1 MPMSRPPP
9 SGRLLM
15 QAEPLC
21 ADGALLTPVVAGCW
35 RLAEWNWNTA
45 QTLQWIEQAV
55 DLGITSFD
63 HADLYGTYAV
73 EALFGQALATAPGL
87 RKRLQIVTK
96 CGIKLHTPAR
106 PAHRLKSYDSSA
118 AHIELSVNNSLAAL
132 HTDHIDLLL
141 LHRPDWLMDAHDAA
155 QAFERLRRAGKVLH
169 FGVSNFS
176 PAQFE
181 LLDAVT
187 PLCTNQ
193 IELHPLNRGHVHDGV
208 LDQAQRL
215 GRRPMIWSPLAG
227 GRLIGGDE
235 SESARRV
242 RWVMGEIAAKLGVAP
257 ATVAYAW
264 ALRHP
269 SRPVVITGSRRIEA
283 LQQAIAATGFVLDRE
298 DWYALWQAATG
309 HDVA

>member
-1 MPMSRPPP
+1 
-9 SGRLLM
+9 M

-35 RLAEWNWNTA
+35 RLAEWSWNSS
-45 QTLQWIEQAV
+45 QTLRWIEQAV
-55 DLGITSFD
+55 ELGITSFD
-63 HADLYGTYAV
+63 HADLYGNYEV
-73 EALFGQALATAPGL
+73 EALFGQALAAAPGL

-96 CGIKLHTPAR
+96 CGIKLHTAAR
-106 PAHRLKSYDSSA
+106 PAHRLKGYDSSA
-118 AHIELSVNNSLAAL
+118 AHIELSVDNSLAVL
-132 HTDHIDLLL
+132 RTDHIDLLL
-141 LHRPDWLMDAHDAA
+141 LHRPDWLMHAHEVAG
-155 QAFERLRRAGKVLH
+155 AFERLRRAGKVLH

-181 LLDAVT
+181 LLDALT
-187 PLCTNQ
+187 PLNTNQ
-193 IELHPLNRGHVHDGV
+193 IELHPLKREHVLDGV

-227 GRLIGGDE
+227 GRLIGGDD
-235 SESARRV
+235 SENARRV
-242 RWVMGEIAAKLGVAP
+242 RWVMGEIAARLDVAP

-283 LQQAIAATGFVLDRE
+283 LQQAIAAAAFVLERE